1 MVGADRKEGSD
12 VEDDLKVVAVPR
24 KGRGIVAG
32 RRFAEG
38 EVIERAPVLVIP
50 AADWRLVQDTVVSKY
65 CFSWGRELKDAAL
78 ALGRCSLFNHS
89 YKANAYAQPYAKE
102 RVMEFLAFRDI
113 DEGEEITINYNGE
126 PDAVGAVGFRVH
138 DP

>member
-1 MVGADRKEGSD
+1 MEDD
-12 VEDDLKVVAVPR
+12 VDDLKVVAIPR

-32 RRFAEG
+32 RPFAES

-50 AADWRLVQDTVVSKY
+50 AADWQQVQETVVSRY
-65 CFSWGRELKDAAL
+65 CFSWGRDLKDAAL

-89 YKANAYAQPYAKE
+89 YKANAFAQPYVKE

-113 DEGEEITINYNGE
+113 AEGEEITINYNGE
-126 PDAVGAVGFRVH
+126 PDAGGPVDFRVY